1 MLAGLSAGNFAGC
14 TVPFFPEFAGA
25 GPFAGDAGLFCCTE
39 GGLSVRT
46 G

>member
-1 MLAGLSAGNFAGC
+1 MLAGLSAGIFVGC
-14 TVPFFPEFAGA
+14 TLPFLPEFAA
-25 GPFAGDAGLFCCTE
+25 GPFADDAGLFCCTG